1 MNNHSAVNK
10 LIVRQFTERQD
21 YQTIWQAMQVFTANR
36 EQNTADELWL
46 LEHESVYTQ
55 GQAGKSEHLLNPGNI
70 PVLQTDRGG
79 QITWHGPGQL
89 MIYTLLDVR
98 RLDLGA
104 RALANL
110 LEKIIITVLN
120 NFGMS
125 AYAKRDA
132 PGVYVQ
138 HEGTEAKIAALG
150 LRVKKNGCYHGAA
163 LNIDCDLA
171 PFSGINPC
179 GYAGQAVTRLA
190 DCVKQL
196 PSRAEIEQ
204 CVIEQFFQVLRYD

>member
-1 MNNHSAVNK
+1 MNK

-46 LEHESVYTQ
+46 LEHEPVYTQ
-55 GQAGKSEHLLNPGNI
+55 GQAGKPEHLLNPGNI
-70 PVLQTDRGG
+70 PVVQTDRGG

-89 MIYTLLDVR
+89 IIYTLLDAR

-104 RALANL
+104 RALVNL
-110 LEKIIITVLN
+110 LEKIIITVLDG
-120 NFGMS
+120 FGIV
-125 AYAKRDA
+125 AHAKRDA

-138 HEGTEAKIAALG
+138 HEGAEAKIAALG

-179 GYAGQAVTRLA
+179 GYPGQAVTRLA
-190 DCVKQL
+190 DCVTQL

-204 CVIEQFFQVLRYD
+204 RVIEQFFQVLAYD

>member
-1 MNNHSAVNK
+1 MNK

-46 LEHESVYTQ
+46 LEHEPVYTQ
-55 GQAGKSEHLLNPGNI
+55 GQAGKPEHLLNPGNI
-70 PVLQTDRGG
+70 PVVQTDRGG

-98 RLDLGA
+98 RLDLGV

-120 NFGMS
+120 SFGIS
-125 AYAKRDA
+125 AHAKHDA

-138 HEGTEAKIAALG
+138 KNGVEAKIAALG

-190 DCVKQL
+190 DCVTQL

-204 CVIEQFFQVLRYD
+204 RVIEHFFQVLPYD

>member
-1 MNNHSAVNK
+1 
-10 LIVRQFTERQD
+10 
-21 YQTIWQAMQVFTANR
+21 MQVFTINR
-36 EQNTADELWL
+36 KQNTPDELWL
-46 LEHESVYTQ
+46 LEHEPVYTQ
-55 GQAGKSEHLLNPGNI
+55 GQAGKPEHLLNPGNF
-70 PVLQTDRGG
+70 PVVQTDRGG

-98 RLDLGA
+98 RLDLGV
-104 RALANL
+104 RTLVDM

-120 NFGMS
+120 SFGVF
-125 AYAKRDA
+125 AYAKYNS

-138 HEGTEAKIAALG
+138 RNGTEEKIAALG

-179 GYAGQAVTRLA
+179 GYAGQVVTRLA
-190 DCVKQL
+190 DCAPQL
-196 PSRAEIEQ
+196 YSRADIGRR
-204 CVIEQFFQVLRYD
+204 VIEQLVQVLHYDLDVAL

>member
-1 MNNHSAVNK
+1 M
-10 LIVRQFTERQD
+10 
-21 YQTIWQAMQVFTANR
+21 QAFTANR
-36 EQNTADELWL
+36 QQNTPDELWL
-46 LEHESVYTQ
+46 LEHEPVYTQ
-55 GQAGKSEHLLNPGNI
+55 GQAGKPEHLLNPGNI
-70 PVLQTDRGG
+70 PVVQTDRGG

-89 MIYTLLDVR
+89 MIYTLLDAR

-110 LEKIIITVLN
+110 LEKIIIAVLDGSGIAAN
-120 NFGMS
+120 T
-125 AYAKRDA
+125 KRDA

-138 HEGTEAKIAALG
+138 HDGVEAKIAALG

-179 GYAGQAVTRLA
+179 GYAGQTVTRLV
-190 DCVKQL
+190 DLLPQL
-196 PSRAEIEQ
+196 PPRAEIVQ
-204 CVIEQFFQVLRYD
+204 NVIKQFEKALKYD